1 MTLDINRKVDLI
13 EWSYR
18 YRYVCYLAKI
28 QYHSIEKEDCFG
40 QKVPFQFDAAWS
52 CDTHFWLYDYEVLCV
67 LLVTHTMINSSAID
81 HNTIAFWSGA
91 IFCCSNIYFQ
101 KCILRYSVQNCA
113 ENRFTFFVETAF
125 REPKIWNLDPNV
137 WLPARCTA

>member
-52 CDTHFWLYDYEVLCV
+52 CDIHF
-67 LLVTHTMINSSAID
+67 
-81 HNTIAFWSGA
+81 
-91 IFCCSNIYFQ
+91 
-101 KCILRYSVQNCA
+101 
-113 ENRFTFFVETAF
+113 
-125 REPKIWNLDPNV
+125 
-137 WLPARCTA
+137 